1 MTESTQVMIMA
12 DLHFALKEHR
22 GIFEGGAFKWL
33 IHIIKRFKPDVLI
46 LLGDMDW
53 GWTFEDWTELT
64 ELVTVHAIYGNHDN
78 LHLLNQIKN
87 KDGTWMLK
95 KDGERL
101 TINGF
106 TFGFLNGIVSRTK
119 RIKDGI
125 PRQTPEMYLVKGK
138 ALKGVDI
145 LCTHESPWIEEY
157 GNYYHRSR
165 DDSGEVF
172 GIDILRDIIEEIQ
185 PIYSFGG
192 HLSGAYSIGQINR
205 TIAVKI
211 DASPK
216 EQHFA
221 ILSLTDEHNFLQSI
235 LKIFNDGTEIELTS
249 FHSITIT

>member
-78 LHLLNQIKN
+78 LHLLKQIKN

-172 GIDILRDIIEEIQ
+172 GIDILRDIILSIQ
-185 PIYSFGG
+185 PALSFGG
-192 HLSGAYSIGQINR
+192 HLSGTYSIGKIGK
-205 TIAVKI
+205 TTTVKI
-211 DASPK
+211 DSSPK
-216 EQHFA
+216 EKTMA
-221 ILSLTDEHNFLQSI
+221 ILKLTNEHNVSMFLIQI
-235 LKIFNDGTEIELTS
+235 YTDGNLIM
-249 FHSITIT
+249 TI